1 MTDSERLNLLQA
13 LELRHDELL
22 QSLTELD
29 LRVEAVLG
37 QLRPAPAPAPV
48 PVADAAKPTS
58 GQSKSRKLAA

>member
-37 QLRPAPAPAPV
+37 QLRPAPAAV

-58 GQSKSRKLAA
+58 GPSKKKLAA